1 MSVMTGKLG
10 RLLDEDKGEEAY
22 GYETICKDDL
32 TNENY
37 SFLVPTELENLNLL
51 KYKRWLLSKLK
62 NTLEITNINFKQ

>member
-1 MSVMTGKLG
+1 MTRKLG
-10 RLLDEDKGEEAY
+10 SLLGEDKGEEAY

-51 KYKRWLLSKLK
+51 KYKRWL
-62 NTLEITNINFKQ
+62 